1 MKELIMNIKVGDWI
15 RFYQGGVLVIGV
27 VQYVE
32 KDLLGYMIAN
42 TDIGPIDS
50 RYVLEVRRVAGL

>member
-1 MKELIMNIKVGDWI
+1 MNVKVGDWI

-32 KDLLGYMIAN
+32 KDYLGYLIAN
-42 TDIGPIDS
+42 TDIGKIDS
-50 RYVLEVRRVAGL
+50 RYVLEVRRVAGT